1 LGSWWVIN
9 ETFPEYAA
17 GEGGA
22 MVYGLVKKR
31 AVILGKAGRVKIMEG
46 EMQLFRLA
54 ETSSLE
60 K

>member
-1 LGSWWVIN
+1 
-9 ETFPEYAA
+9 
-17 GEGGA
+17 